1 MIEIEYKIPIGCL
14 TFISYQKYFLQWNRL
29 MTFLFSCDNIFRVIF
44 GMVIYRL
51 LSSKM
56 NMFDNY
62 LWFWHQPKVKEAY
75 FGTYMVLNTPLRC
88 FGSSKVVETQKI
100 KSVYRAKYFNF
111 IWFPGVEILR
121 NLPETMR
128 MLCLST
134 KFPHQEIRWN

>member
-1 MIEIEYKIPIGCL
+1 MSYIHFLSKI
-14 TFISYQKYFLQWNRL
+14 FLQWNRL
-29 MTFLFSCDNIFRVIF
+29 TTFLFSCDNIFRVIF
-44 GMVIYRL
+44 AVVTYRL

-62 LWFWHQPKVKEAY
+62 LWFWHQPKVKDNTKEVY

-121 NLPETMR
+121 NLPESMR
-128 MLCLST
+128 NLCLST

>member
-1 MIEIEYKIPIGCL
+1 MSYIHFLSKI
-14 TFISYQKYFLQWNRL
+14 FLQWNRL
-29 MTFLFSCDNIFRVIF
+29 TTFLFSCDNIFRVIF
-44 GMVIYRL
+44 GVVTYRL

-121 NLPETMR
+121 NLPESMR
-128 MLCLST
+128 NLCLST